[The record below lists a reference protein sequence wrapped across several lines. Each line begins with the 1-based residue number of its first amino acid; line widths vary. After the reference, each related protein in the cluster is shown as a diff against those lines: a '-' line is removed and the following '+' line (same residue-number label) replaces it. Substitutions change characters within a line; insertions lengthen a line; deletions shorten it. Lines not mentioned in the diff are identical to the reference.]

1 MYLMTNENFRH
12 VGRGVIVLVILLIG
26 FLLSGCSSV
35 KQLDIF
41 KTEVER
47 APLNLSKPEAAKMEK
62 IQWVIITS
70 ENAEEVFAKLKEQG
84 KDPVLF
90 GLSDEDYELLSKNF
104 NQIRAYM
111 IKQRQII
118 DQYKEYYESDKE
130 AE

>member
-1 MYLMTNENFRH
+1 MTNTFKN
-12 VGRGVIVLVILLIG
+12 IILLT
-26 FLLSGCSSV
+26 LLAVFVSGCSSV

-47 APLNLSKPEAAKMEK
+47 APLNLSEPEAAKMEK

-118 DQYKEYYESDKE
+118 DQYKEYYEGDKE